1 MRMIRRSD
9 KSGSMRLAVLALLGG
24 LAAACATAPVTQR
37 SQLIFVSPAT
47 EARLGAQAFEAV
59 GKKGKRSTNPALTGA
74 VERVGRRIAAV
85 SGIQADWEFAVFED
99 DKMVN
104 AFALPGGKVGVY
116 TGLLPL
122 AETEAGL
129 AAVLG
134 HEVAHVV
141 ARHGAER
148 LSQGLLAQFGAA
160 AIQIGMAGSDPVVTR
175 GVLQAYGLGATVG
188 VLLPWGRTQEAEA
201 DQIGLIL
208 MAKAGYDPN
217 AALGLWE
224 RMQRKEGRQRT
235 PEFLSTHPGPG
246 RRIESIQGWLPEAL
260 PHYRPTP
267 EQGAEGGR
275 ALPSIAT
282 RPAGAATTSPPTP
295 AIREA
300 RWERETAGGQAA
312 GGLRFVFALD
322 RPVALEGA
330 EIRGPSGII
339 YQVFLEARLEANQRE
354 AIILPPEAIPGGTP
368 PAGTYTLTLKGRFPD
383 PAGQPFTAERT
394 YAVR

>member
-1 MRMIRRSD
+1 MGTI
-9 KSGSMRLAVLALLGG
+9 KPSGLREKQLLAVAALLAG
-24 LAAACATAPVTQR
+24 LGASCATAPLTQR
-37 SQLIFVSPAT
+37 SQLILVSPGY

-59 GKKGKRSTNPALTGA
+59 SKKGKRSRDPALATV
-74 VERVGRRIAAV
+74 VERVGRRVAAA
-85 SGIQADWEFAVFED
+85 SGIQAEWEFSVFEE
-99 DKMVN
+99 DKTVN

-116 TGLLPL
+116 TGLLPV

-129 AAVLG
+129 GAVLA

-160 AIQIGMAGSDPVVTR
+160 AIQIGMAGKDPGVTR
-175 GVLQAYGLGATVG
+175 GVLEAYGLGATVG

-201 DQIGLIL
+201 DHIGLIL
-208 MAKAGYDPN
+208 MAKAGYDPH
-217 AALGLWE
+217 AALSLWE
-224 RMQRKEGRQRT
+224 RMQKTEGRQRA

-246 RRIESIQGWLPEAL
+246 RRIESIRAWLPEAL
-260 PHYRPTP
+260 PYYRPTP
-267 EQGAEGGR
+267 EQAAEGGQ
-275 ALPSIAT
+275 ALPAIGTT
-282 RPAGAATTSPPTP
+282 RRAAAPPPLPPTP
-295 AIREA
+295 AIREG
-300 RWERETAGGQAA
+300 RWEREATA
-312 GGLRFVFALD
+312 GLRFVFALD
-322 RPVALEGA
+322 RPVAIQGA
-330 EIRGPSGII
+330 EIRGPEGII

-354 AIILPPEAIPGGTP
+354 TITLPPGAVPGGVP